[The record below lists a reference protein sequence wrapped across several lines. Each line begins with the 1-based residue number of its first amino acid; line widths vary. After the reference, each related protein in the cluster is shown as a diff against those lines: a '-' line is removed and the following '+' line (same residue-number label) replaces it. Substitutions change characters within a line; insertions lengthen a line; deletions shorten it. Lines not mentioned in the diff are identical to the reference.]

1 MTLWQAAL
9 IALFA
14 YLGRKQTPWLCCVTG
29 GWWGVGRPLVAG
41 LICGIILGDVTSG
54 VLCGLAVQ
62 AIYIGQITPGGA
74 LPSDVN
80 LAAYIGIPLAMVSGG
95 GADMA
100 VALSIPLGAIGVA
113 LFNFL
118 MMFNTVLPH
127 YADKCAARGDA
138 AGVRRANLTGSLFMF
153 IERFPVVLLAN
164 FFGAA
169 VVQEAFALLPVFV
182 TDFLG
187 VVGNLL
193 PALGFAILLKQI
205 VLEKWMISLFVLGWV
220 FSSSFGLSTVALVFV
235 AIALALI
242 YAMARYGGIQGPS
255 DSGSNAK
262 EQVTY
267 LPAFEDKDG
276 SYEEV

>member
-100 VALSIPLGAIGVA
+100 VALAIPLGAIGVA

-127 YADKCAARGDA
+127 YADKCAERGDA
-138 AGVRRANLTGSLFMF
+138 AGVRRANLVGAFFMF
-153 IERFPVVLLAN
+153 VERFPVVMLACY
-164 FFGAA
+164 FGAA
-169 VVQEAFALLPVFV
+169 VVQDAFALLPVFV

-205 VLEKWMISLFVLGWV
+205 VLEKWMVFLFILGWV
-220 FSSSFGLSTVALVFV
+220 LTSSFGLSTVALVFV

-242 YAMARYGGIQGPS
+242 YAMARYGGVP
-255 DSGSNAK
+255 GSSAPGTAAD
-262 EQVTY
+262 VRMTY
-267 LPAFEDKDG
+267 QPAFEDKDG

>member
-14 YLGRKQTPWLCCVTG
+14 YLGRKQTPWLCSVTG

-41 LICGIILGDVTSG
+41 LICGLILGDVTSG

-62 AIYIGQITPGGA
+62 AIYLGQIAPGGA

-113 LFNFL
+113 MFNFL

-138 AGVRRANLTGSLFMF
+138 RGIRRANLMGAFFMF
-153 IERFPVVLLAN
+153 VERFPIVMLSCY
-164 FFGAA
+164 FGAA
-169 VVQEAFALLPVFV
+169 FAQGAFAMLPAFA
-182 TDFLG
+182 TAFLK
-187 VVGNLL
+187 VAGNLL

-205 VLEKWMISLFVLGWV
+205 VFEKWMVFLFVLGWV
-220 FSSSFGLSTVALVFV
+220 LTSALGLSTVALVFV
-235 AIALALI
+235 SIALALI
-242 YAMARYGGIQGPS
+242 YSMARYGRP
-255 DSGSNAK
+255 SGSVSTFESEAK
-262 EQVTY
+262 TQ
-267 LPAFEDKDG
+267 LAFEDKDG
-276 SYEEV
+276 SYEEI

>member
-41 LICGIILGDVTSG
+41 LICGIILGDVTNG

-100 VALSIPLGAIGVA
+100 VALAIPLGAIGVA

-127 YADKCAARGDA
+127 YADKCAECGDA
-138 AGVRRANLTGSLFMF
+138 AGVRRANLVGAFFMF
-153 IERFPVVLLAN
+153 VERFPVVMLACY
-164 FFGAA
+164 FGAA
-169 VVQEAFALLPVFV
+169 VVQDAFALLPVFV

-205 VLEKWMISLFVLGWV
+205 VLEKWMVSLFILGWV
-220 FSSSFGLSTVALVFV
+220 LTSSFGLSTVSLVFV

-242 YAMARYGGIQGPS
+242 YAMARYGGVPGSPV
-255 DSGSNAK
+255 SGSAADA
-262 EQVTY
+262 QMTY
-267 LPAFEDKDG
+267 QPAFEDKDG

>member
-41 LICGIILGDVTSG
+41 LICGVILGDVTSG

-100 VALSIPLGAIGVA
+100 VALAIPLGAIGVA

-127 YADKCAARGDA
+127 YADKCAERGDA
-138 AGVRRANLTGSLFMF
+138 AGVRRANLAGALFMF
-153 IERFPVVLLAN
+153 VERFPVVMLACY
-164 FFGAA
+164 FGAS
-169 VVQEAFALLPVFV
+169 VVQDAFALLPVFV
-182 TDFLG
+182 TDFLS

-205 VLEKWMISLFVLGWV
+205 VLEKWMVFLFILGWV
-220 FSSSFGLSTVALVFV
+220 FTSSFGLSTVALVFV

-242 YAMARYGGIQGPS
+242 YAMARYGGVPGA
-255 DSGSNAK
+255 SGSVSATDD
-262 EQVTY
+262 QMTY
-267 LPAFEDKDG
+267 QSAFEDKDG

>member
-41 LICGIILGDVTSG
+41 LICGIILGDVTNG

-100 VALSIPLGAIGVA
+100 VALAIPLGAIGVA

-127 YADKCAARGDA
+127 YADKCAERGDA
-138 AGVRRANLTGSLFMF
+138 AGVRRANLVGAFFMF
-153 IERFPVVLLAN
+153 VERFPVVMLACY
-164 FFGAA
+164 FGAA
-169 VVQEAFALLPVFV
+169 VVQDAFALLPVFV

-205 VLEKWMISLFVLGWV
+205 VLEKWMVSLFILGWV
-220 FSSSFGLSTVALVFV
+220 LTSSFGLSTVALVFV

-242 YAMARYGGIQGPS
+242 YAMARYGGVPGSPV
-255 DSGSNAK
+255 SGSATDA
-262 EQVTY
+262 QMTY
-267 LPAFEDKDG
+267 QPAFEDKDG

>member
-100 VALSIPLGAIGVA
+100 VALAIPLGAIGVA

-127 YADKCAARGDA
+127 YADKCAERGDA
-138 AGVRRANLTGSLFMF
+138 AGVRRANLVGSFFMF
-153 IERFPVVLLAN
+153 VERFPVVMLACY
-164 FFGAA
+164 FGAA
-169 VVQEAFALLPVFV
+169 VVQDAFALLPAFV

-205 VLEKWMISLFVLGWV
+205 VLEKWMVFLFILGWV
-220 FSSSFGLSTVALVFV
+220 LTSSFGLSTVSLVFV

-242 YAMARYGGIQGPS
+242 YSMARYGGVP
-255 DSGSNAK
+255 GSSVPGAADV
-262 EQVTY
+262 QMTY
-267 LPAFEDKDG
+267 QPAFEDKDG